1 MAQASITAEQS
12 RVEAWWQSQGQEEEG
27 KGTMWTDRTFTGLC
41 PQIWEGAIVPIPPE
55 ALRGTDDDSGPED
68 LVYTVEQPSN
78 GRIALRVAPD
88 TEVHRFTQAQLDSG
102 LVLFS
107 HRGGY

>member
-1 MAQASITAEQS
+1 MAVPGSGG
-12 RVEAWWQSQGQEEEG
+12 RGWGGHNV
-27 KGTMWTDRTFTGLC
+27 DRTFTGLC

-55 ALRGTDDDSGPED
+55 ALRGIDNDSGPED
-68 LVYTVEQPSN
+68 LVYTIEQPSN

-88 TEVHRFTQAQLDSG
+88 AEVHRFTQAQLDSG

-107 HRGGY
+107 HRGGCRVGSSAPWG